1 MAQSSG
7 SREGGGRRYA
17 LFAEIGGDET
27 GSVHVG
33 RLVGAAG
40 AAPAVAIKKL
50 SPALAKDPDFVAT
63 FLDEVGL
70 AARVQHANVVPTL
83 DVVRDGG
90 DVLVVTAL
98 VTGESLALL
107 AEAVRTSGQRLD
119 PPVACAILAGVLHG
133 LHAAHDAK
141 NEFSEPLGIVHGGV
155 SPRNIL
161 VGTDGVPRL
170 VDFGVARAVRQ
181 MPQTRRPPMKGK
193 PRYMAPAQIRGAA
206 PTRVSD
212 VWGATVVLWELLTG
226 EPLFHAADD
235 DALAQCVL
243 CAPIR
248 DPSELTPKVPPALDA
263 IVRKGLERDPKQ
275 RFATAG
281 QMAAAIEQAAPVA
294 LPSEVG
300 ATVERMCGEAIATRA
315 ERIRESASAPA
326 TQGLPATPIVP
337 SREFIADALWGGQ
350 DKTHPPLAHPN
361 LSPEPA
367 DVAQGLAKRQSPQVP
382 RSGAARRWG
391 IGALMVGVTGLLV
404 FGAALLSIPWYAK
417 ERVIATAAARGLS
430 VTIDDATGGLRGVT
444 FHGVTASVPEMPG
457 ARATLADL
465 ELELRGLELE
475 KATLG
480 HAEVSLDGSPSK
492 TLALA
497 ALWYAHHQG
506 SASEARSDNGVHV
519 VVPSAHLVWSHA
531 FGEDGKIEAADIT
544 GDLVPATSNR
554 IGDEFQFTTPKL
566 IVTSNAGAIGPWRV
580 DLERDPDAL
589 HARIAFDPPV
599 PDGPTAMITRMNTG
613 KISVEVNIPRSPLD
627 RIGIP
632 PSVLAKFHHLPDQ
645 AEVKLH
651 YARTPDDRADA
662 FLTATIF
669 GVHAPP
675 FTGPIDVKI
684 SGSLAGNASGPLDLL
699 GGTLTVGP
707 VHATVAGP
715 VLIQDGVRATLTWK
729 TVPIPCAQLLPKS
742 EHAATDL
749 AGQLGSLGA
758 GGGDLTAL
766 GIDVTALAQS
776 AGLARVSGNLSESGT
791 LVFDSNDLS
800 GMTFAATGKN
810 SCGISLFGP

>member
-1 MAQSSG
+1 
-7 SREGGGRRYA
+7 
-17 LFAEIGGDET
+17 
-27 GSVHVG
+27 
-33 RLVGAAG
+33 
-40 AAPAVAIKKL
+40 VAIQKL
-50 SPALAKDPDFVAT
+50 APALAKDPDFVAT

-70 AARVQHANVVPTL
+70 AARVQHPNVVPTL

-90 DVLVVTAL
+90 DVLVVTEF
-98 VTGESLALL
+98 VTGENLARLG
-107 AEAVRTSGQRLD
+107 EAVRTSSGKRFD
-119 PPVACAILAGVLHG
+119 PSVACAILAGVLHG

-141 NEFSEPLGIVHGGV
+141 NEFSEPLGIAHGDV

-170 VDFGVARAVRQ
+170 IHFGVAKAFQQ
-181 MPQTRRPPMKGK
+181 MPQTRRPPTKGK
-193 PRYMAPAQIRGAA
+193 LPYMAPEQIRGVA
-206 PTRVSD
+206 PTRASD
-212 VWGATVVLWELLTG
+212 VWGAAVVLWELLTG
-226 EPLFHAADD
+226 EPLFHADGD

-243 CAPIR
+243 RAPIR
-248 DPSELTPKVPPALDA
+248 DPSELAPAVPPALDA
-263 IVRKGLERDPKQ
+263 IVRKGLDRDPKQ

-281 QMAAAIEQAAPVA
+281 QMAAAIEQALPLAP
-294 LPSEVG
+294 PSEVG
-300 ATVERMCGEAIATRA
+300 ATVERACGEAIATRA
-315 ERIRESASAPA
+315 ERIRESESAPA
-326 TQGLPATPIVP
+326 TQGLAATPIVP

-350 DKTHPPLAHPN
+350 DKAHPR
-361 LSPEPA
+361 LAPPDLRPEPA
-367 DVAQGLAKRQSPQVP
+367 DVAQVFAKRQSPEVP

-391 IGALMVGVTGLLV
+391 IGAGAVGVAGLLV
-404 FGAALLSIPWYAK
+404 FGAALFSIPWYAK
-417 ERVIATAAARGLS
+417 ERVIATAAARGIS
-430 VTIDDATGGLRGVT
+430 VTIDDATGGFSGVT
-444 FHGVTASVPEMPG
+444 FHGVTASVPEVPG
-457 ARATLADL
+457 ARAAISDL
-465 ELELRGLELE
+465 EVELRGLEPE

-480 HAEVSLDGSPSK
+480 HAEVSLDGPPSK

-506 SASEARSDNGVHV
+506 SARDARSDNGVRV

-531 FGEDGKIEAADIT
+531 FGEDGKIEAADIA
-544 GDLVPATSNR
+544 GDLAPATSNR
-554 IGDEFQFTTPKL
+554 IGDEFQFTTSKL
-566 IVTSNAGAIGPWRV
+566 IVTSNAGAIGPWRI

-599 PDGPTAMITRMNTG
+599 PDGPSAMITRMTTG
-613 KISVEVNIPRSPLD
+613 KISVDVNIPRSPLD

-632 PSVLAKFHHLPDQ
+632 PSALAKFHHVPDQ
-645 AEVKLH
+645 AEVKMRYTHTL
-651 YARTPDDRADA
+651 DDRVDA
-662 FLTATIF
+662 SLMATIF
-669 GVHAPP
+669 GIHVPP
-675 FTGPIDVKI
+675 FTGPVDVKI
-684 SGSLAGNASGPLDLL
+684 SGALAGSASGPLDLQ

-707 VHATVAGP
+707 VHAAVLGP
-715 VLIQDGVRATLTWK
+715 VLLQDGVRATLTWK

-749 AGQLGSLGA
+749 AGQLGALGA

-776 AGLARVSGNLSESGT
+776 AGLARVSGSLSESGT